1 MLFGEEGEQ
10 QKMVITSMS
19 QLDRL
24 LKLEEKI
31 ASKHKHKQKRIK
43 EVKKK
48 EEKIKRRW
56 RDKRNE

>member
-1 MLFGEEGEQ
+1 
-10 QKMVITSMS
+10 MS

-31 ASKHKHKQKRIK
+31 ASKHKHKQKRT
-43 EVKKK
+43 K